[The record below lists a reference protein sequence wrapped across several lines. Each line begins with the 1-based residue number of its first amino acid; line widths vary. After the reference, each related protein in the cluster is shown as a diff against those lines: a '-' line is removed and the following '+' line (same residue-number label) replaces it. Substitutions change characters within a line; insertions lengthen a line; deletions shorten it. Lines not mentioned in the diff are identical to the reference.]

1 MCPHHASERDGGFD
15 CNRRAGDFAIVSV
28 ATTLELGHNG
38 GIHQLRLAVGG
49 IGPVPVRVEDLVTA
63 DISGKLLEGWSAGV
77 AAAVAGAVEIEDN
90 ERTPVEFR
98 RELVATLMR
107 DALDQALKR
116 AR

>member
-1 MCPHHASERDGGFD
+1 
-15 CNRRAGDFAIVSV
+15 
-28 ATTLELGHNG
+28 
-38 GIHQLRLAVGG
+38 
-49 IGPVPVRVEDLVTA
+49 
-63 DISGKLLEGWSAGV
+63 V